1 MPHPDKHRDGA
12 SSPEGGTTLSLN
24 AITCAKASAIKEEKM
39 KNIPFPVHYSE
50 YRHLVKNFT
59 EHLQRL
65 GYSNGSVRMLPG
77 CVQEFL
83 YKQEQEELYDLSHL
97 TPSDI
102 LDYYEYL
109 QERPNLRRP
118 GGLSEMM
125 INHHVYALK
134 LFLSWLQEIQLIES
148 NPMSTL
154 HFEQPA
160 SRQTEPLTLEEAH
173 KLYEACER
181 LKERATLHLFYG
193 CGLRRNEGVMLNITD
208 LHFRSRMLYVR
219 EGKGKKRRAVPM
231 TETISEQLKAY
242 YHQERHGKLNE
253 RAFMVN
259 DRGTRMQ
266 GESHSDTLRRL
277 TQRAGIDKPITLHGL
292 RHSIATHLL
301 ESGLSVE
308 YVRDFLGHEN
318 IDTTQRYT
326 HIKAKHFKAWI

>member
-1 MPHPDKHRDGA
+1 MLRGLRSQKGA
-12 SSPEGGTTLSLN
+12 SSP
-24 AITCAKASAIKEEKM
+24 KEEEM
-39 KNIPFPVHYSE
+39 KNLPFKIHYSGYHE
-50 YRHLVKNFT
+50 LIKSFT
-59 EHLQRL
+59 KHLQRL
-65 GYSNGSVRMLPG
+65 GYSEGSTRMLPR
-77 CVQEFL
+77 CIQEFL
-83 YKQEQEELYDLSHL
+83 YKQEQQELYDLSQV

-102 LDYYEYL
+102 LDYHEYI

-134 LFLSWLQEIQLIES
+134 LFFSWLQEIRLIQT

-154 HFEQPA
+154 NFEQPA
-160 SRQTEPLTLEEAH
+160 SRETEPLTLEEIRA
-173 KLYEACER
+173 LYEACER
-181 LKERATLHLFYG
+181 MKERATLHLFYG
-193 CGLRRNEGVMLNITD
+193 CGLRKSEGVNLNITD
-208 LHFRSRMLYVR
+208 LHFRSRILYVR

-242 YHQERHGKLNE
+242 YHQERNGRLHE

-259 DRGTRMQ
+259 ERGTRMQ

-308 YVRDFLGHEN
+308 YVRDFLGHEK

-326 HIKAKHFKAWI
+326 HIKFRHFKAWI